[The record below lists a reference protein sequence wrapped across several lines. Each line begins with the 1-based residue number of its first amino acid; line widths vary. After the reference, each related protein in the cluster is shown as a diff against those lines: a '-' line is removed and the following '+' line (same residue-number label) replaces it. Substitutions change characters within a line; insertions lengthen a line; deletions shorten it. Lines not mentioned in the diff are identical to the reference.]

1 MNFTLHQLQVF
12 RKVAELQSITKAA
25 EALHLSQ
32 PAVSIQLRNFQD
44 QLDVP
49 LTELVGRRL
58 YITPF
63 GVEMARMADKIL
75 LEVENI
81 RHHTQALQG
90 RLSGR
95 LLVSSVS
102 TGKYLM
108 PFLLSGFLKKHP
120 EVELVLE
127 VTNKSQVLEQL
138 ERNEI
143 DFALISLMPGQM
155 QLESISLMPNELL
168 AVARSEDLG
177 SKDPQSWIATQPF
190 IFRETGSA
198 TRQLAENYF
207 REQGFSVRRKL
218 ELMSNEAVK
227 QAVLAGLG
235 WSIMP
240 KIGIRQELETG
251 ELQSLNLP
259 GLPITTNWNLVW
271 RSGKKL
277 SPVAE
282 AYKQYLEDRPAAEI
296 IHLGQ
301 LGK

>member
-12 RKVAELQSITKAA
+12 RKVAELESITKAA

-44 QLDVP
+44 QFEVP
-49 LTELVGRRL
+49 LTELVGRKL
-58 YITPF
+58 YITEF
-63 GVEMARMADKIL
+63 GKEMARMADRIL
-75 LEVENI
+75 AEVENI
-81 RHHTQALQG
+81 RHHTQSLQG

-95 LLVSSVS
+95 LQVSSVS

-108 PFLLSGFLKKHP
+108 PFLLSGFLKQHP
-120 EVELVLE
+120 EVELVLD
-127 VTNKSQVLEQL
+127 VSNKSQVLEKL

-143 DFALISLMPGQM
+143 DFALISLMPNQM

-168 AVARSEDLG
+168 AVARATDLG
-177 SKDPQSWIATQPF
+177 EASPENWVATQPF

-207 REQGFSVRRKL
+207 REQGFPVQRKL

-240 KIGIRQELETG
+240 RIGIRQELESG
-251 ELQSLNLP
+251 ELKSLSLP

-282 AYKQYLEDRPAAEI
+282 AYRQYLEDRPAAEI
-296 IHLGQ
+296 LNF
-301 LGK
+301 